1 MTKLEKF
8 LLAKSTEMIK
18 AETTFSRY
26 FIIENVSIRLSDHI
40 SNNTISD
47 IQIII
52 PTNEVTAGLYTVI
65 FGNSNKVLIWN
76 SKQIQEFL
84 PSMILMKEMNTKS
97 IKPQEPSK
105 TVVQKIELAQNPK
118 PIKESKLEFKGWYE
132 TKLKIASL
140 TADQRRIFG
149 KANTTWCVNDIG
161 VLSSLLHREFK
172 QGNLVNEDF
181 QIFLNCTPANYAEV
195 INLYKTVVID
205 NDKVPTI
212 ELLQEAWSLI
222 H

>member
-8 LLAKSTEMIK
+8 LLAKSSEMIK

-40 SNNTISD
+40 SNTTTSD

-52 PTNEVTAGLYTVI
+52 PTNEIAAGLYTVI

-76 SKQIQEFL
+76 CKQIQEFL

-97 IKPQEPSK
+97 MKPVEPSK
-105 TVVQKIELAQNPK
+105 SVIQKIELAQNPE
-118 PIKESKLEFKGWYE
+118 PVKESQLEFKGWHT

-140 TADQRRIFG
+140 SADQRRIFG
-149 KANTTWCVNDIG
+149 KTNTTWCVNDIG
-161 VLSSLLHREFK
+161 VLSSLLHKEFK

-181 QIFLNCTPANYAEV
+181 QIFLNCTPANYSEV

-205 NDKVPTI
+205 NNKVPTI

>member
-8 LLAKSTEMIK
+8 LLAKSSEMIS

-26 FIIENVSIRLSDHI
+26 FIVNNISIRLSDHI
-40 SNNTISD
+40 SRDTESD

-52 PTNEVTAGLYTVI
+52 PTNEVPAGLYTVL

-76 SKQIQEFL
+76 CKQIQEFL

-97 IKPQEPSK
+97 LKPQPVRK
-105 TVVQKIELAQNPK
+105 TAVEKIELVQNPE
-118 PIKESKLEFKGWYE
+118 PLKESQLEFKGWYAS
-132 TKLKIASL
+132 KLKISSL
-140 TADQRRIFG
+140 SADQRRIFG
-149 KANTTWCVNDIG
+149 KANSTWCVNDIG
-161 VLSSLLHREFK
+161 VLSSMLFKEFK

-181 QIFLNCTPANYAEV
+181 QIFLNCTPANYGEV

-205 NDKVPTI
+205 NNKTPTI